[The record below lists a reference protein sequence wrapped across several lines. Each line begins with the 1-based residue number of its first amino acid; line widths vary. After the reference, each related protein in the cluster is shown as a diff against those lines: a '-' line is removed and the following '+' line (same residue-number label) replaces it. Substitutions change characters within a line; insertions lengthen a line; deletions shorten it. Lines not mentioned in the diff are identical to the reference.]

1 MTWKKSWTCVALIFA
16 NLLSC
21 VHAINPCCYAVKLWV
36 TDISYFCIYMNRPQN
51 SHRTEGVWESGKVQV
66 CRCKSLSVSKCKSLP
81 MHKCNTTGW
90 TQIILVDMRKVV
102 WEQSGTWLFVFFL
115 VSVKFP
121 GKLRKCWDRKSKF
134 LLGGC
139 NQALKLK
146 AAALWEK
153 NGEISFQKRKENSR
167 PTKIQ
172 RIFFIRWKMEKYNF
186 DKSWNG
192 LGKWYM

>member
-1 MTWKKSWTCVALIFA
+1 MPICYLVY
-16 NLLSC
+16 
-21 VHAINPCCYAVKLWV
+21 AINPCCYAAKLCV
-36 TDISYFCIYMNRPQN
+36 TDISYFCIYMNWPARVPQKI
-51 SHRTEGVWESGKVQV
+51 GVWESGKVQV
-66 CRCKSLSVSKCKSLP
+66 CRCKSLPVSKCKSLP

-153 NGEISFQKRKENSR
+153 NGEISFQKRKENSSLG
-167 PTKIQ
+167 KIQ
-172 RIFFIRWKMEKYNF
+172 RFFFIRWKMEEYNF
-186 DKSWNG
+186 DKRLKGAW
-192 LGKWYM
+192 